1 MKIRTSYVSNSSSS
15 SFVLYS
21 SDNLSKVSDDLYEF
35 VIKNLPEYYEDTDPA
50 EVRQA
55 IDEAV
60 KNSASKGTTELYV
73 RNSLCYALMYYYWY
87 IEGFDSRAS
96 FIYWAHQCPIRI
108 TKQLLKIAKAGD
120 YYDAACKIAKQWV
133 EDHPDA
139 RVLEFY
145 SDGGNRAEA
154 VVRMCL
160 NMFSC
165 INTSIGFFADN
176 S

>member
-21 SDNLSKVSDDLYEF
+21 SDNLSKVSNDLYEF

-50 EVRQA
+50 QVREA
-55 IDEAV
+55 IDDAV
-60 KNSASKGTTELYV
+60 KHSASKGTIELYV
-73 RNSLCYALMYYYWY
+73 RNSLYYALMHYCWY
-87 IEGFDSRAS
+87 IDRFDSRAS
-96 FIYWAHQCPIRI
+96 FIYWAHVCPIKI
-108 TKQLLKIAKAGD
+108 TKQLLKLAKTGD
-120 YYDAACKIAKQWV
+120 YYDAACELAKQWV
-133 EDHPDA
+133 EEHPDA

-154 VVRMCL
+154 VVRLCL
-160 NMFSC
+160 DTFSC
-165 INTSIGFFADN
+165 VNTSIGFFADN

>member
-21 SDNLSKVSDDLYEF
+21 SDNLSKVADDLYEF

-50 EVRQA
+50 QVREA
-55 IDEAV
+55 IDNAV
-60 KNSASKGTTELYV
+60 KRSASRGTIELYV
-73 RNSLCYALMYYYWY
+73 RNSLCYALMHYYWY
-87 IEGFDSRAS
+87 TCESDSKAS
-96 FIYWAHQCPIRI
+96 FIYWAHRCPIKI
-108 TKQLLKIAKAGD
+108 TKQLLKLAKTGD
-120 YYDAACKIAKQWV
+120 YYDAACALAKQWV

-145 SDGGNRAEA
+145 SDGGSRAEA
-154 VVRMCL
+154 VVRWCL
-160 NMFSC
+160 DMFSSV
-165 INTSIGFFADN
+165 NTSIGFFADN